1 MAIPDALGLI
11 GSGRTRSLRREWS
24 RAFAVMLALLLVA
37 AAATIIGLRAVV
49 GQVQG
54 TARRLHVES
63 VTVAALSTA
72 LVAHEQVGHKLL
84 SAEPVDRVAYV
95 RKQHELAGLFD
106 RAVTIF
112 PTTNGM
118 KATLV
123 TARHSWQVGLTTYGL
138 WDYQVQSLHGDH
150 SADNPKYGAASD
162 ATASML
168 AGLEGPSLDAMDR
181 GLAHGTD
188 LEHILMAMLAALF
201 ALAVA
206 VTVYFRRRMVTDL
219 IRPVASMH
227 QGVLKLRAG
236 EYTYRLRVARRD
248 ELGELSEAFNGMA
261 GALHESHLALTL
273 RATHDSLTGLPNRA
287 SLTERLAASFRPGS
301 ERRRSRE
308 GVLFIDVDDFKD
320 VNDTLG
326 HEGGDVLLMQLATR
340 LTSCVRPSDMVARLG
355 GDEFAIVVVEDDGDF
370 SAAQVAARIIAAM
383 SKPFF
388 VNGTSLA
395 VSVSIGVAP
404 RQPDTADPAELL
416 RFADFAMYMAK
427 GNGKDGYQLYD
438 AEVHDDV
445 VVRSNVKTDLAT
457 VATAAP
463 PLA

>member
-1 MAIPDALGLI
+1 
-11 GSGRTRSLRREWS
+11 
-24 RAFAVMLALLLVA
+24 MLALLVVA

-54 TARRLHVES
+54 TAHRLHVES

-95 RKQHELAGLFD
+95 RQQHTLGSLFD
-106 RAVTIF
+106 RAVAIF

-118 KATLV
+118 KNTLV
-123 TARHSWQVGLTTYGL
+123 VARRSWQAGLTTYGL
-138 WDYQVQSLHGDH
+138 WDSQVQALHGNH

-168 AGLEGPSLDAMDR
+168 AGLEGPSLDAMDQ
-181 GLAHGTD
+181 GLAHGAD
-188 LEHILMAMLAALF
+188 LEHILMATLAALF

-227 QGVLKLRAG
+227 EGVLKLRAG
-236 EYTYRLRVARRD
+236 EYSYRLQVARRD

-261 GALHESHLALTL
+261 GALHESHVALTL
-273 RATHDSLTGLPNRA
+273 RATHDWLTGLPNRA
-287 SLTERLAASFRPGS
+287 SLTERLTASFRPGT

-326 HEGGDVLLMQLATR
+326 HEGGDALLMQLASR
-340 LTSCVRPSDMVARLG
+340 LTSCVRPCDMVARLG
-355 GDEFAIVVVEDDGDF
+355 GDEFAIVVVEDDDAF
-370 SAAQVAARIIAAM
+370 SAAKVAERIIAAM
-383 SKPFF
+383 SEPFT
-388 VNGTSLA
+388 VNGTGLA

-404 RQPDTADPAELL
+404 REPGTLDPAELL
-416 RFADFAMYMAK
+416 RCADFAMYMAK

-438 AEVHDDV
+438 AEVHDDMV
-445 VVRSNVKTDLAT
+445 IRSNVKTDRAQR
-457 VATAAP
+457 ANSS
-463 PLA
+463 